1 MRALVVGGSG
11 ATGVLIAQGL
21 AERDYDVTILHR
33 GVHEPAE
40 LEAYEHIHA
49 DPHFAE
55 PVAEAVGDRS
65 FDVVVLTYGRLKLLA
80 PLFAGRCERLLAIG
94 GMPIYPG
101 YLDPRA
107 EFPQGMPLNAREDDP
122 LADPARM
129 IDPGAAKFAGKMIA
143 AEEAVMEQHRKG
155 AYAASLFRYP
165 AIYGPRSMSLND
177 WSIVKRVQDDR
188 PFILLPDSG
197 LGIIARCA
205 ALNAAWCVLAS
216 LDSEEAKGQA
226 FNCAD
231 EDQYTLSQW
240 VEMTLSILGAKAELV
255 PLPMQLNWA
264 AAHLLP
270 LGGSTSH
277 HGTLDMAKAR
287 QLLGYRDQVKAR
299 DALTAL
305 IEWRLANPPSESEL
319 ANWPDPFNYALED
332 QVRSAID
339 SMVNALEPVR
349 VRPEVVHSYP
359 HPKEPSLAPDHRG
372 R

>member
-11 ATGVLIAQGL
+11 ATGVLLAQGL
-21 AERDYDVTILHR
+21 AARGYDVTILHR

-40 LEAYEHIHA
+40 LEPYEHIHA

-55 PVAEAVGDRS
+55 PVAAALGDHS

-80 PLFAGRCERLLAIG
+80 PLFANRCERLLAIG

-107 EFPQGMPLNAREDDP
+107 EHPAGMPLMAREDDP

-129 IDPGAAKFAGKMIA
+129 RDPGAAKFAAKMLA
-143 AEEAVMEQHRKG
+143 AEEAVMEQHRRG
-155 AYAASLFRYP
+155 AYVASLFRYP

-177 WSIVKRVQDDR
+177 WSIIKRVRDGR
-188 PFILLPDSG
+188 PFILLPNGG
-197 LGIIARCA
+197 LGVIARCA
-205 ALNAAWCVLAS
+205 AENAAWCVLAA
-216 LDSEEAKGQA
+216 LDTDAAAGQA

-231 EDQYTLSQW
+231 EDQYTLGQW
-240 VEMTLSILGAKAELV
+240 VELTLEILGANTGLV
-255 PLPMQLNWA
+255 PLPVQLNWA

-270 LGGSTSH
+270 LGGSTAD
-277 HGTLDMAKAR
+277 HGVLDISKAR

-299 DALTAL
+299 DALAAS
-305 IEWRLANPPSESEL
+305 IEWRLANPPTGQEL
-319 ANWPDPFNYALED
+319 ANWPDPFDYALED
-332 QVRSAID
+332 RVRAEID
-339 SMVNALEPVR
+339 RMVQDLEPVR
-349 VRPEVVHSYP
+349 RSPEVVHPYP
-359 HPKEPSLAPDHRG
+359 HPKEPGLTPDHRG